1 MFDIFCFSFGGVV
14 RIILLATW
22 RQKEARVWSEI
33 RAIEVGLED
42 RFCLFK

>member
-1 MFDIFCFSFGGVV
+1 MFDIFCFSFSRVV

-22 RQKEARVWSEI
+22 RQKEAMVKSEI

-42 RFCLFK
+42 RFCLLK